1 MKTLIVGT
9 GVIGTIY
16 GWALAE
22 AGVDVT
28 HYVRPGKKEQYQQG
42 VDLDLLDERKGHPAN
57 NQTHY
62 NLRCVEDVH
71 PSDGYELVIVPVNAQ
86 QLIEVL
92 RTLIPC
98 FGDEATF
105 LLLTSNWDG
114 TAEIDALLPR
124 ERHLLGYADGGGTV
138 RNGVYWSNLG
148 AEIHLGALEGQSTEK
163 LAQVKALF
171 EKADMKPDIQPNILH
186 WLWVH
191 NASAVGFA
199 VGFAKYG
206 EVKPF
211 LRDSGLMKTCVQA
224 TSELVHLC
232 EKRGVDIKQYPDVS
246 FVDWPSWLVV
256 AMMRWMWSTN
266 KSMQR
271 YTAHAAST
279 SSMQETRM
287 HYDAMRRT
295 ASEVGMDVP
304 ALESLKVYFGA
315 KRKGD

>member
-28 HYVRPGKKEQYQQG
+28 HYLRPGKLEQYRLG
-42 VDLDLLDERKGHPAN
+42 VDLDLLDERKGHLAN

-62 NLRCVEDVH
+62 NLRCVEAVR
-71 PSDGYELVIVPVNAQ
+71 PEDGYELVIVPVNAQ
-86 QLIEVL
+86 QLTDAL

-98 FGDEATF
+98 VGGEAIF
-105 LLLTSNWDG
+105 LLMTSNWEG

-124 ERHLLGYADGGGTV
+124 RRYLLGYADGGGTV
-138 RNGVYWSNLG
+138 RNGAYWTNLG
-148 AEIHLGALEGQSTEK
+148 AEIHLGTLEGQSTEK
-163 LAQVKALF
+163 LEQVKALF

-206 EVKPF
+206 EVKHF
-211 LRDSGLMKTCVQA
+211 LRDGALMKTCVQA
-224 TSELVHLC
+224 TGELVHLC

-246 FVDWPSWLVV
+246 FVDWPIWLVV

-271 YTAHAAST
+271 YTAHAASAG
-279 SSMQETRM
+279 SLQETAL
-287 HYDAMRRT
+287 HYHAMLRT
-295 ASEVGMDVP
+295 AGEVGMEIP
-304 ALESLKVYFGA
+304 ALQSLDVYLDT
-315 KRKGD
+315 KKD